1 MASLLALSKAHGI
14 SYHTLMS
21 RLIKQKMSIDDALN
35 TPVRKKMKGIRI
47 SCELAGR
54 NEESVRKRMKNGMTL
69 EQALAKPTRKKYAP
83 LNYDKIKQLVEVDKL
98 SLNSTAYLLN
108 ITRHNLANFCRKH
121 GIVYDDYNPPSKK
134 IMIDG
139 VEHSERSAC
148 IKMGWSKTSF
158 YNFYKLHEIT
168 DIQSAFYKYRDFKG
182 SEQCVHKT
190 QTINTAIVIELVAQ
204 GLSVADIARK
214 TGYSR
219 QGLNQHIKSNNINY
233 TPQGNVKYIVVDGV
247 TMSMSAGCKKKGFSC
262 ESLYAY
268 RSPRGLNEQ
277 DGFNSYVAYKL
288 AKKKRRGY

>member
-21 RLIKQKMSIDDALN
+21 RLIKRKMSIDDALN
-35 TPVRKKMKGIRI
+35 TPVRKKMKGIHI

-69 EQALAKPTRKKYAP
+69 EQALAKPTRRYAP

-108 ITRHNLANFCRKH
+108 ITRPNLAKFCRKH
-121 GIVYDDYNPPSKK
+121 GIVYHIPDLPKK
-134 IMIDG
+134 VIFIDG

-148 IKMGWSKTSF
+148 IKMGWSKTAF

-168 DIQSAFYKYRDFKG
+168 DIQSAFDKYRDFKG

-219 QGLNQHIKSNNINY
+219 QGLNHHIKSNNINY
-233 TPQGNVKYIVVDGV
+233 TPQSNVKYIVVDGV

>member
-21 RLIKQKMSIDDALN
+21 RLIKRKMSIDDALN

-54 NEESVRKRMKNGMTL
+54 NEKSVRKRMKNGMTL
-69 EQALAKPTRKKYAP
+69 EQAIAKTTRRYAP
-83 LNYDKIKQLVEVDKL
+83 LNYDKIKQLVEFDKL

-108 ITRHNLANFCRKH
+108 ITRHNLAKFCSKH

-148 IKMGWSKTSF
+148 IKMGWSKTAF

-168 DIQSAFYKYRDFKG
+168 DIQSAFDKYRDFKG

-268 RSPRGLNEQ
+268 RSHRGLNEQ

>member
-21 RLIKQKMSIDDALN
+21 RLIKRKMSIEDALN
-35 TPVRKKMKGIRI
+35 TPVRKKIKGIKI

-69 EQALAKPTRKKYAP
+69 EQALIKPTHPNVP

-98 SLNSTAYLLN
+98 SLNSVAYLLDLA
-108 ITRHNLANFCRKH
+108 RPNLAKFCRKH
-121 GIVYDDYNPPSKK
+121 GIIYHIPDLPKK
-134 IMIDG
+134 VILIDG
-139 VEHSERSAC
+139 FEHSERSAC

-158 YNFYKLHEIT
+158 YNFYKLREIT
-168 DIQSAFYKYRDFKG
+168 DIQSAFDQYRDFKF
-182 SEQCVHKT
+182 SELCVHKS
-190 QTINTAIVIELVAQ
+190 QTINTEIVAELVGQ

-247 TMSMSAGCKKKGFSC
+247 KMSMSAGCKKKGFSI
-262 ESLYAY
+262 ESLCAY
-268 RSPRGLNEQ
+268 RSSRGLNEQ
-277 DGFNSYVAYKL
+277 DGFNSYVSYKL

>member
-1 MASLLALSKAHGI
+1 MATLAALSRAHGI

-21 RLIKQKMSIDDALN
+21 RLIKRKMSIDDALN

-69 EQALAKPTRKKYAP
+69 EQAIAKPTRRYAP

-98 SLNSTAYLLN
+98 SLNSTACLLN
-108 ITRHNLANFCRKH
+108 ITRPNLAKFCRKH

-148 IKMGWSKTSF
+148 IKMGWSKTAF

-168 DIQSAFYKYRDFKG
+168 DIQSAFDKYRDFKG

-190 QTINTAIVIELVAQ
+190 QTINTAIVVELVNQ

-233 TPQGNVKYIVVDGV
+233 TPQSNVKYIVVDGV
-247 TMSMSAGCKKKGFSC
+247 TMSIGAGSRKKGFSR
-262 ESLYAY
+262 ESLCAY
-268 RSPRGLNEQ
+268 RSSRGLNEQ
-277 DGFNSYVAYKL
+277 DGFNAYVAYKL

>member
-21 RLIKQKMSIDDALN
+21 RLIKRKMSIDDALN

-168 DIQSAFYKYRDFKG
+168 DIQSAFDKYRDFKS

>member
-21 RLIKQKMSIDDALN
+21 RLIKRKMSIDDALN

-69 EQALAKPTRKKYAP
+69 EQALAKPTRRYAP

-108 ITRHNLANFCRKH
+108 ITRHNLAKFCSKH

-148 IKMGWSKTSF
+148 IKMGWSKTAF

-168 DIQSAFYKYRDFKG
+168 DIQSAFDKYRDFKG
-182 SEQCVHKT
+182 SEQFVHKT
-190 QTINTAIVIELVAQ
+190 QTINTEIVVELVNQ

-268 RSPRGLNEQ
+268 RSHRGLNEQ